1 MRPLTLAHRIRSRQC
16 LAALALLLSC
26 TGAWAQAGTL
36 DKIKKS
42 GIIALGHRE
51 ASIPFSYLGDNRQPV
66 GYSVELC
73 QRVAES
79 VKRQLG
85 LAQLNIKWVQVVPE
99 NRMEKLISGEIDLEC
114 GSTTNTLSRQ
124 EQVAFSLLTFADGGS
139 LMMKHGST
147 LKGLADMGGRTI
159 GVVPGTTTERTLR
172 DALSRHKVKAKTVL
186 LRDHADGVVAVMQGK
201 VDAYASDRVILFGL
215 VLGSGNQKNLRLTE
229 ELFFLRALCADDAQ
243 GRPGL
248 PPGGG
253 PRTGAPLPQR
263 GNLRDLRSLARC
275 LRHARPAP
283 EEPVLPQRPA
293 GIAAVTPAPRNAQS
307 PIRCSTTSR
316 RAGAL
321 RCSYR

>member
-36 DKIKKS
+36 DKIKKG

-139 LMMKHGST
+139 LMMKQGST

-186 LRDHADGVVAVMQGK
+186 LKDHADGVVAVMQGK

-229 ELFFLRALCADDAQ
+229 ELFSYEPYALMMRKDDPAFRLAVNRELARLYRSEEIYAIYDRWLGVFGTPGPLLKSLYFLN
-243 GRPGL
+243 GL
-248 PPGGG
+248 P
-253 PRTGAPLPQR
+253 
-263 GNLRDLRSLARC
+263 
-275 LRHARPAP
+275 
-283 EEPVLPQRPA
+283 E
-293 GIAAVTPAPRNAQS
+293 
-307 PIRCSTTSR
+307 
-316 RAGAL
+316 
-321 RCSYR
+321 

>member
-139 LMMKHGST
+139 LMMKQGST

-186 LRDHADGVVAVMQGK
+186 LKDHADGVVAVMQGK

-229 ELFFLRALCADDAQ
+229 ELFSYEPYALMIRKDDPAFRLAVNRELARLYRSEEIYAIYDRWLGVFGTPGPLLKSLYFLN
-243 GRPGL
+243 GL
-248 PPGGG
+248 P
-253 PRTGAPLPQR
+253 
-263 GNLRDLRSLARC
+263 
-275 LRHARPAP
+275 
-283 EEPVLPQRPA
+283 E
-293 GIAAVTPAPRNAQS
+293 
-307 PIRCSTTSR
+307 
-316 RAGAL
+316 
-321 RCSYR
+321 

>member
-26 TGAWAQAGTL
+26 AGAWAQAGTL

-186 LRDHADGVVAVMQGK
+186 LKDHADGVVAVMQGK

-229 ELFFLRALCADDAQ
+229 ELFSYEPYALMMRKDDPAFRLAVNRELARLYRSEEIYAIYDRWLGVFGTPGPLLKSLYFLN
-243 GRPGL
+243 GL
-248 PPGGG
+248 P
-253 PRTGAPLPQR
+253 
-263 GNLRDLRSLARC
+263 
-275 LRHARPAP
+275 
-283 EEPVLPQRPA
+283 E
-293 GIAAVTPAPRNAQS
+293 
-307 PIRCSTTSR
+307 
-316 RAGAL
+316 
-321 RCSYR
+321 

>member
-99 NRMEKLISGEIDLEC
+99 NRMEKLISGEVDLEC
-114 GSTTNTLSRQ
+114 GSSTIILSRQ

-139 LMMKHGST
+139 LMMKQGST

-186 LRDHADGVVAVMQGK
+186 LKDHADGVVAVMQGK

-229 ELFFLRALCADDAQ
+229 ELFSYEPYALMMRKDDPAFRLAVNRELARLYRSEEIYAIYDRWLGVFGTPGPLLKSLYFLN
-243 GRPGL
+243 GL
-248 PPGGG
+248 P
-253 PRTGAPLPQR
+253 
-263 GNLRDLRSLARC
+263 
-275 LRHARPAP
+275 
-283 EEPVLPQRPA
+283 E
-293 GIAAVTPAPRNAQS
+293 
-307 PIRCSTTSR
+307 
-316 RAGAL
+316 
-321 RCSYR
+321 